1 MDLTAIHPVNFY
13 NNKVLQNC
21 DIGNVDLY
29 PMIEEINCIRSN
41 IGGNIEDTLK
51 DFIIN
56 NITNLTH
63 TFIIKILEDNISKDE
78 IAYLVDFYSDFD
90 FRAHLNSA
98 IAKPSLRK
106 YNEENI
112 CNIIYSSIIFG
123 LNQFIQ
129 FYTIYKLVYDKE
141 GVDLYRNLYKETY
154 GKEPDEKANQDKY
167 VFCTSILNNMVE
179 ELYPYIKESSVALQG
194 VIDNIRLLKG

>member
-1 MDLTAIHPVNFY
+1 MNLDAIHPVNFY
-13 NNKVLQNC
+13 SNQVFQ
-21 DIGNVDLY
+21 DSGIGNVEIFPIL
-29 PMIEEINCIRSN
+29 EELKCIHSET
-41 IGGNIEDTLK
+41 GANIEDTLK

-56 NITNLTH
+56 NVSNLSN
-63 TFIIKILEDNISKDE
+63 TFIIKLLEDNFGKDE
-78 IAYLVDFYSDFD
+78 MAYLVDFYGDFNLKGYLFDSLNKQVLANYNSD
-90 FRAHLNSA
+90 
-98 IAKPSLRK
+98 
-106 YNEENI
+106 NI
-112 CNIIYSSIIFG
+112 CNIIQSNIIFT

-179 ELYPYIKESSVALQG
+179 ELYPYIKESSVALKG